1 MMAREGKRSHI
12 SSFPVVED
20 VIEKKLE
27 EIVTV
32 LGSGKE
38 NKLKLYD
45 EVLDMID
52 RCLIKIAMRR
62 SDNVKSAAAEF
73 LGINRNTLHNKMVKL
88 NIKE

>member
-12 SSFPVVED
+12 ASFPVIED
-20 VIEKKLE
+20 VIEKKFE

-32 LGSGKE
+32 LGSGKD

-45 EVLDMID
+45 EVLDMVD
-52 RCLIKIAMRR
+52 RCLIKIALRR

-73 LGINRNTLHNKMVKL
+73 LGINRNTLHNKMIKL